1 MRGVKSFAKDEDG
14 AITVDW
20 VVLTA
25 GVIGIAL
32 AGLSVI
38 TSGTK
43 GLTENIS
50 SEVAGRSVS
59 GTF

>member
-1 MRGVKSFAKDEDG
+1 MTGIKNFAESEDG

-38 TSGTK
+38 TGGTK
-43 GLTENIS
+43 GLTESIS
-50 SEVAGRSVS
+50 SEVAARTVS